1 MELIDQLFFPAVLIA
16 GILLWAFAAYDKKL
30 AQERI
35 YANAGSETKKKP

>member
-1 MELIDQLFFPAVLIA
+1 MELIDQLFFPAVLLA

-35 YANAGSETKKKP
+35 YANAESETKKKP